1 MDLVAWA
8 NAIPQ
13 VVMTAVEIT
22 IVAGLALMAVYVL
35 WPRPKSKDQAK
46 DQESGDA

>member
-46 DQESGDA
+46 DRESGDA